1 MTGPGVAGVEVAG
14 VEVDGLTVR
23 YGGKTAV
30 DGLSLAAPLGRIT
43 GLIGP
48 NGAGKTTTF
57 GAVSGLVPP
66 AAGTV
71 RLFGQDVSRRSA
83 AARARLGLGRTFQ
96 RPELCP
102 SLTVMDNVALGCEA
116 LAAGGNLWR
125 QIVPRRHDTAR
136 LREQASQALAACGI
150 TELAATPVAALSVGQ
165 RRLVELA
172 RVHAGGYR
180 MLLLDEPSS
189 GLDPAETTHFG
200 AIVRQLV
207 ADSGVGV
214 LLVEHDMSLVMEIC
228 DYLYTLDFGRL
239 IFAGTPAE
247 TRASAAVQAAYL
259 GDDDAALAAA
269 EGR

>member
-1 MTGPGVAGVEVAG
+1 MTGSATPGVEV
-14 VEVDGLTVR
+14 EDLTVR

-30 DGLSLAAPLGRIT
+30 DGLSLVAPLGRIT

-66 AAGTV
+66 SAGTV
-71 RLFGQDVSRRSA
+71 RLFGQDVSRRTA
-83 AARARLGLGRTFQ
+83 AARAWLGLGRTFQ

-136 LREQASQALAACGI
+136 LRQQAAQALAACDI
-150 TELAATPVAALSVGQ
+150 TDLAETPVAVLSAGQ

-189 GLDPAETTHFG
+189 GLDPAETARFG
-200 AIVRQLV
+200 AIVRGLV
-207 ADSGVGV
+207 AGSGAGV

-228 DYLYTLDFGRL
+228 DFLYTLDFGQL

-247 TRASAAVQAAYL
+247 TRASAAVRAAYL
-259 GDDDAALAAA
+259 GDDDAALSAA
-269 EGR
+269 EG

>member
-1 MTGPGVAGVEVAG
+1 MTSPEMAG

-30 DGLSLAAPLGRIT
+30 DGLSLAAPLGRVT

-71 RLFGQDVSRRSA
+71 RLFGQAVSRRSA

-116 LAAGGNLWR
+116 LAAGGNVWR
-125 QIVPRRHDTAR
+125 QIVPRRNETAR
-136 LREQASQALAACGI
+136 LREQAVLRVERDRRRLHAEGAVVGREDPAGRGGQHAGQLRRGQRPGEVGRQGQARDRGNHRPGI
-150 TELAATPVAALSVGQ
+150 TQPVGRIIEVGIG
-165 RRLVELA
+165 VIA
-172 RVHAGGYR
+172 R
-180 MLLLDEPSS
+180 SS
-189 GLDPAETTHFG
+189 APG
-200 AIVRQLV
+200 
-207 ADSGVGV
+207 
-214 LLVEHDMSLVMEIC
+214 
-228 DYLYTLDFGRL
+228 
-239 IFAGTPAE
+239 
-247 TRASAAVQAAYL
+247 ASA
-259 GDDDAALAAA
+259 GRFDRA
-269 EGR
+269 EVGGQSRDLSAP

>member
-1 MTGPGVAGVEVAG
+1 MTEPQAAGVA
-14 VEVDGLTVR
+14 VDGLTVR
-23 YGGKTAV
+23 YGGRTAV
-30 DGLSLAAPLGRIT
+30 EGLSLVAPLGRVT

-57 GAVSGLVPP
+57 GVVSGLVRPS
-66 AAGTV
+66 AGTV
-71 RLFGQDVSRRSA
+71 RLFGHDVSRRSA

-125 QIVPRRHDTAR
+125 QMVPRRHDTG
-136 LREQASQALAACGI
+136 LRDQAGGALAACGI
-150 TELAATPVAALSVGQ
+150 TELAGTPVAALSVGQ

-189 GLDPAETTHFG
+189 GLDPAETARFG
-200 AIVRQLV
+200 EIVRRLV
-207 ADSGVGV
+207 DEGGVGV
-214 LLVEHDMSLVMEIC
+214 LLVEHDMSLVMELC
-228 DYLYTLDFGRL
+228 DFLYTLDFGRL

-247 TRASAAVQAAYL
+247 TRASAAVRAAYL
-259 GDDDAALAAA
+259 GDDDAALQPA
-269 EGR
+269 EG

>member
-1 MTGPGVAGVEVAG
+1 VKPPSMTQAELAGVEV
-14 VEVDGLTVR
+14 EGLTVR

-30 DGLSLAAPLGRIT
+30 ERLSLAAPLGRVT

-66 AAGTV
+66 SAGTV

-136 LREQASQALAACGI
+136 LREQAAAALAACDI
-150 TELAATPVAALSVGQ
+150 TDLAGTPVAALSVGQ

-180 MLLLDEPSS
+180 MLLLDEP
-189 GLDPAETTHFG
+189 
-200 AIVRQLV
+200 
-207 ADSGVGV
+207 
-214 LLVEHDMSLVMEIC
+214 
-228 DYLYTLDFGRL
+228 
-239 IFAGTPAE
+239 
-247 TRASAAVQAAYL
+247 
-259 GDDDAALAAA
+259 
-269 EGR
+269 

>member
-1 MTGPGVAGVEVAG
+1 VTAGVD
-14 VEVDGLTVR
+14 VDGLTVR

-30 DGLSLAAPLGRIT
+30 DGLTLAAPLGRIT

-66 AAGTV
+66 SAGTV
-71 RLFGQDVSRRSA
+71 HLFGRDVSRRPA
-83 AARARLGLGRTFQ
+83 AARARFGLGRTFQ
-96 RPELCP
+96 RPELCA
-102 SLTVMDNVALGCEA
+102 SLSVLDNVALGCES
-116 LAAGGNLWR
+116 LAAGGNPWR

-136 LREQASQALAACGI
+136 IREQAGRALDACDI
-150 TELAATPVAALSVGQ
+150 TDLAGTPVASLSVGQ

-189 GLDPAETTHFG
+189 GLDPAETERFG
-200 AIVRQLV
+200 AIVRRLV
-207 ADSGVGV
+207 DGSGVGV

-228 DYLYTLDFGRL
+228 DHLYTLDFGRL
-239 IFAGTPAE
+239 IHSGTPAE
-247 TRASAAVQAAYL
+247 TRASAAVRAAYL
-259 GDDDAALAAA
+259 GDDAALEAA
-269 EGR
+269 GH

>member
-1 MTGPGVAGVEVAG
+1 MTAPEVAG
-14 VEVDGLTVR
+14 AQVAGLEVEELTVR

-30 DGLSLAAPLGRIT
+30 DGLSLAAPLGRVT

-57 GAVSGLVPP
+57 GAVSGLVAP

-102 SLTVMDNVALGCEA
+102 SLTVKDNVALGCEA
-116 LAAGGNLWR
+116 LAAGGNPWR
-125 QIVPRRHDTAR
+125 QIVPRRKETAR
-136 LREQASQALAACGI
+136 LREQAAAALTACGL
-150 TELAATPVAALSVGQ
+150 TDLAEVPVAALSVGQ

-189 GLDPAETTHFG
+189 GLDPAETTRFG

-207 ADSGVGV
+207 AGSGAGV

-228 DYLYTLDFGRL
+228 DLLYTLDFGQL

-247 TRASAAVQAAYL
+247 TRASAAVRAAYL
-259 GDDDAALAAA
+259 GDGDAAFQAA
-269 EGR
+269 EH

>member
-1 MTGPGVAGVEVAG
+1 MNPAELPG
-14 VEVDGLTVR
+14 VEVDNLTVR

-30 DGLSLAAPLGRIT
+30 DGLSLAAPQGRIT

-57 GAVSGLVPP
+57 GAVSGLVP
-66 AAGTV
+66 ASAGTV
-71 RLFGQDVSRRSA
+71 RLFGQEVSRRSA

-96 RPELCP
+96 RTELCP

-125 QIVPRRHDTAR
+125 QIVARRHDTAR
-136 LREQASQALAACGI
+136 VRKQAAQALDVCGI
-150 TELAATPVAALSVGQ
+150 TELSGMPVAALSMGQ

-189 GLDPAETTHFG
+189 GLDPAETARFG
-200 AIVRQLV
+200 AIVRRLV
-207 ADSGVGV
+207 DEGGVGV
-214 LLVEHDMSLVMEIC
+214 LLVEHDMTLVMEIC
-228 DYLYTLDFGRL
+228 DFLYTLDFGRL
-239 IFAGTPAE
+239 IFAGTAAE
-247 TRASAAVQAAYL
+247 TRSSAAVRAAYL
-259 GDDDAALAAA
+259 GDDDAALQAV
-269 EGR
+269 EP

>member
-1 MTGPGVAGVEVAG
+1 MTGPQPAGVEV
-14 VEVDGLTVR
+14 EELTVR

-30 DGLSLAAPLGRIT
+30 DGLSLTAPLGRVT

-66 AAGTV
+66 SAGTV

-136 LREQASQALAACGI
+136 LRDQAAVACGI
-150 TELAATPVAALSVGQ
+150 TGLAGTAVAALSLGQ

-172 RVHAGGYR
+172 RVRAGGYR

-189 GLDPAETTHFG
+189 GLDPAETARFG
-200 AIVRQLV
+200 AIVRCLV
-207 ADSGVGV
+207 DESGVGV

-247 TRASAAVQAAYL
+247 TRASAVVRAAYL
-259 GDDDAALAAA
+259 GDDDAALQVA
-269 EGR
+269 ER

>member
-1 MTGPGVAGVEVAG
+1 MTPPAGVEI
-14 VEVDGLTVR
+14 DGLTVR

-30 DGLSLAAPLGRIT
+30 DGLTMAAPLGRVT

-57 GAVSGLVPP
+57 GAVSGLVAPS
-66 AAGTV
+66 AGTV
-71 RLFGQDVSRRSA
+71 RLFGHDVSRRSA
-83 AARARLGLGRTFQ
+83 AARARLGVGRTFQ

-102 SLTVMDNVALGCEA
+102 SLTVMDNVALGCES

-125 QIVPRRHDTAR
+125 QIVPRRHDTTL
-136 LREQASQALAACGI
+136 LREQAAGALATCGI
-150 TELAATPVAALSVGQ
+150 ADLAGTPVAVLSVGQ

-189 GLDPAETTHFG
+189 GLDPAETAAFG
-200 AIVRQLV
+200 AIVRRLV
-207 ADSGVGV
+207 DDGGVGV

-228 DYLYTLDFGRL
+228 DFLYTLDFGRL

-247 TRASAAVQAAYL
+247 TQASPAVRAAYL
-259 GDDDAALAAA
+259 GDDDDALSGA
-269 EGR
+269 ER

>member
-1 MTGPGVAGVEVAG
+1 MSAGETAGVEVRN
-14 VEVDGLTVR
+14 LTVR

-30 DGLSLAAPLGRIT
+30 DGLSLAAPLRRVT

-57 GAVSGLVPP
+57 GAVSGLVAPS
-66 AAGTV
+66 AGTV
-71 RLFGQDVSRRSA
+71 RLFGEDVSRRSA

-102 SLTVMDNVALGCEA
+102 SLTVIDNVALGCEA

-136 LREQASQALAACGI
+136 VRQQAIRALDACGI
-150 TELAATPVAALSVGQ
+150 AELAATPVALLSVGQ

-172 RVHAGGYR
+172 RVCAGGYR

-189 GLDPAETTHFG
+189 GLDPAETARFG
-200 AIVRQLV
+200 GIVRQLV
-207 ADSGVGV
+207 DEAGVGV
-214 LLVEHDMSLVMEIC
+214 LLVEHDMTLVMEIC
-228 DYLYTLDFGRL
+228 DFLYTLDFGRL

-247 TRASAAVQAAYL
+247 TRASVAVRAAYL
-259 GDDDAALAAA
+259 GDDDALEAASVTPQN
-269 EGR
+269 ER